1 MEFVRAEAVLGAEV
15 RGVDL
20 RQALSSDAVGALQT
34 GLVEHGV
41 LFFRRQEISAADH
54 ARLAGYFGPARPHP
68 AYPTVAGY
76 PEITI
81 LESDREHPSKIEKWH
96 TDMTFLAQPPLGSVL
111 RARVLP
117 PTGGDTLF
125 MSLGAAFD
133 ALSESMQHKLDGLS
147 AEHSFA
153 HGFRESLAEP
163 GGLERLADALAANPP
178 VVHPVVRRHP
188 GSGRR
193 VLFVN
198 SLFTVRL
205 LDMEDAESTELLDF
219 LYQHLARAEFQ
230 VRFVWAAHSLVIWD
244 NRQTQH
250 CPVNDYWPAT
260 RRLERITIEGD
271 TPR

>member
-1 MEFVRAEAVLGAEV
+1 MEFVREEAVLGAEV
-15 RGVDL
+15 CGVGLHQPLKTDEIA
-20 RQALSSDAVGALQT
+20 ALKA

-41 LFFRRQEISAADH
+41 LFFRNQEIEAADH
-54 ARLAGYFGPARPHP
+54 ARLAECFGVARPHP

-81 LESDREHPSKIEKWH
+81 LESDRENPSKIEKWH
-96 TDMTFLAQPPLGSVL
+96 TDMTFLARPPLGSVL
-111 RARVLP
+111 RARILP
-117 PTGGDTLF
+117 AIGGDTLF

-133 ALSESMQHKLDGLS
+133 ALPMAVQQRIDGLR

-163 GGLERLADALAANPP
+163 GGQERLAGALAANPP

-188 GSGRR
+188 VSGRR
-193 VLFVN
+193 LIFVN
-198 SLFTVRL
+198 SLFTVRI
-205 LDMEDAESTELLDF
+205 LDMEEAESTELLGS
-219 LYQHLARAEFQ
+219 LYLHLERTEFQ
-230 VRFVWAAHSLVIWD
+230 VRFVWAENSLVVWD

-250 CPVNDYWPAT
+250 RPVNDYWPAT